1 LACAK
6 AASQVKILEGYK
18 LLDEYMANNQLNF
31 ESDIFL
37 PAIDNI
43 VFRKSISELA
53 KENSFK
59 KCNIITG
66 YNSDEA
72 SKFLLYIYK
81 IFSTGNWLA
90 EAQSFSYQSF
100 MSSLQK
106 IYKFF
111 PFYPQLSNS
120 DVIKAIVN
128 QYFSTFEQNCT
139 DSVSSVEYIRRLI
152 RIYSDKQHIC
162 QAYDIARLYSNVGQ
176 NAYVYNYQYYI
187 SGGSIPTFLKD
198 YFGIASNAD
207 ELIVTS
213 GNSLKE
219 EQTDAE
225 TMLNNRF
232 TLDILTYWSNF
243 VKYENPNGLVTSD
256 LITWR
261 SFSDMKETNE
271 NGRTIVFQNS
281 GNKIQSGFSENKC
294 DFWNSYTQSAVVTAT
309 TSVETTIISVVR
321 NANLTNTT
329 VTPLTT
335 TNITNWTNTTAT
347 QITNRVTTLV
357 ANTITINWTNTTAIN
372 WTNTTATNWTTTAAT
387 RLTNTTVTPLTT
399 TTTIHLTNTTTT
411 PLTTTNITNW
421 TNSTATQITNS
432 VTTLLTNTITIN
444 WTNTTATNWTTTA
457 ATRFTNTTVT
467 PLTTT
472 SRIVPTN
479 TSINGSTAVST
490 TSWISNASTSLT
502 STTATSSTTT
512 ARMTSTTTTRMTST
526 TTNATQMS
534 NSVTT
539 LLTNTMTEV
548 ISLFISLG
556 VLAIFYF

>member
-1 LACAK
+1 MACAK

-128 QYFSTFEQNCT
+128 QYFSTFEQNRT

-152 RIYSDKQHIC
+152 RIYSDKQYIC

-187 SGGSIPTFLKD
+187 FGGSIPTFLKD

-347 QITNRVTTLV
+347 QITN
-357 ANTITINWTNTTAIN
+357 
-372 WTNTTATNWTTTAAT
+372 
-387 RLTNTTVTPLTT
+387 
-399 TTTIHLTNTTTT
+399 
-411 PLTTTNITNW
+411 
-421 TNSTATQITNS
+421 S

-548 ISLFISLG
+548 ISLLISLG